1 MNLKLTSVLSSIG
14 RMSKAP
20 AVRFIKSGNLSGFT
34 ALSGKTSK
42 GVNWTKLYNAEG
54 ELVSWKSSLMVKLE
68 KVDMKKLIHL
78 TGIKVYQQRLQ
89 AIKKL
94 QP

>member
-34 ALSGKTSK
+34 ALSGKH
-42 GVNWTKLYNAEG
+42 L
-54 ELVSWKSSLMVKLE
+54 
-68 KVDMKKLIHL
+68 KVL
-78 TGIKVYQQRLQ
+78 TGQSYIMQKVNL
-89 AIKKL
+89 
-94 QP
+94 